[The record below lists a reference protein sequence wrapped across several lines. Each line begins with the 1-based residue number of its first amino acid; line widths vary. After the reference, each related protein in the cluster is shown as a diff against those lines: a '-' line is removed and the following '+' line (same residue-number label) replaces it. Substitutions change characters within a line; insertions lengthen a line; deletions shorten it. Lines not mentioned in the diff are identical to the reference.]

1 MLLAIK
7 VERNDNI
14 HYSKPFFLNN
24 ESDEVFRKLHQPAA
38 SPAAPHPG
46 QALLGAAEVFVAQ
59 IIRDVDFSFIVE
71 QDDDFILTILSYND
85 KNDYYRLNTNVK
97 PSKEPEI
104 FGIYPIFFKNN
115 NENSIKTH
123 FNSVLDKEY
132 DLKITFNVMFRKIE
146 NDYILSTPTLSGN
159 KIFLSL

>member
-24 ESDEVFRKLHQPAA
+24 ESDEVF
-38 SPAAPHPG
+38 
-46 QALLGAAEVFVAQ
+46 VAQ
-59 IIRDVDFSFIVE
+59 IIRDVDFSFIVD
-71 QDDDFILTILSYND
+71 QSDDFILTILSYHD

-104 FGIYPIFFKNN
+104 LGIYPLFFKNN
-115 NENSIKTH
+115 NENFIETH
-123 FNSVLDKEY
+123 FNTILDKEY
-132 DLKITFNVMFRKIE
+132 DLKITFNLRYRKIE

-159 KIFLSL
+159 KKFLSL

>member
-7 VERNDNI
+7 VERGDNI

-24 ESDEVFRKLHQPAA
+24 ELEEF
-38 SPAAPHPG
+38 
-46 QALLGAAEVFVAQ
+46 FVAQ

-71 QDDDFILTILSYND
+71 QGDDFILTILSYHD

-104 FGIYPIFFKNN
+104 LGIYPIFFKNN
-115 NENSIKTH
+115 NENLIETY
-123 FNSVLDKEY
+123 FNSVLDP
-132 DLKITFNVMFRKIE
+132 DHNLKITFNVRYRKIE
-146 NDYILSTPTLSGN
+146 NDYILSTPTLYGT
-159 KIFLSL
+159 KKFI